1 MKIIIIGLGNFGS
14 NLGQALIKDGH
25 EVIGV
30 DNNMQCVEEVQDIFT
45 HTISISTTIETNLS
59 YLPLQD
65 TDIIIIAIGEDVGS
79 SVTTT
84 ALIKKNFNGRIIARA
99 ITLVHETVLEAMKI
113 TEIVK
118 PEQEF
123 AEEFA
128 NRILLLGAVKSMD
141 LPGEYEIV
149 EISIPKAIIGMTL
162 SQLDI
167 KNKYDAHIVTVV
179 KQIIKENYFGNKTFQ
194 HKVYG
199 VLRSTYIFEKDDL
212 LLVFGR
218 NKSIANFIKDF
229 QYF

>member
-45 HTISISTTIETNLS
+45 HTIAISTTIETNLS
-59 YLPLQD
+59 YLPLQE

-99 ITLVHETVLEAMKI
+99 ITLVHETILEAMKI

-123 AEEFA
+123 AKEFA

-162 SQLDI
+162 SQLDM

-179 KQIIKENYFGNKTFQ
+179 KQIVKENYFGNKTFQ
-194 HKVYG
+194 HKVHG
-199 VLRSTYIFEKDDL
+199 VLRSTYIFEEDDL

>member
-30 DNNMQCVEEVQDIFT
+30 DNNMQRVEQVQDLFT
-45 HTISISTTIETNLS
+45 HTISISTTFETNLS

-65 TDIIIIAIGEDVGS
+65 TNIVIITIGEDVGA

-84 ALIKKNFNGRIIARA
+84 ALIKKNFKGRIIARA

-128 NRILLLGAVKSMD
+128 NRILLFGAVKSMD

-162 SQLDI
+162 TQLDI
-167 KNKYDAHIVTVV
+167 KNRYDAHIVTVV
-179 KQIIKENYFGNKTFQ
+179 KQIVKENFFGNKTFK
-194 HKVYG
+194 HKVHG

-218 NKSIANFIKDF
+218 NKNIVNFIKDF
-229 QYF
+229 Q

>member
-1 MKIIIIGLGNFGS
+1 MKIIIVGLGNFGS

-30 DNNMQCVEEVQDIFT
+30 DNNMQRVEYVQDILT
-45 HTISISTTIETNLS
+45 HTIAISMTIETNLL
-59 YLPLQD
+59 YLPLED
-65 TDIIIIAIGEDVGS
+65 TDIVIIAIGEDVGS
-79 SVTTT
+79 SVTST

-99 ITLVHETVLEAMKI
+99 ITPVHETVLEAMKI

-123 AEEFA
+123 AEEFV
-128 NRILLLGAVKSMD
+128 NRILLSGAVKSMD

-149 EISIPKAIIGMTL
+149 EIAIPKEIIGMKL
-162 SQLDI
+162 IELDI

-179 KQIIKENYFGNKTFQ
+179 KQIVKENYFGNKSFH

-199 VLRSTYIFEKDDL
+199 VLRSNYIFEEDDL
-212 LLVFGR
+212 LLVFGK
-218 NKSIANFIKDF
+218 NKNIVNFIRDF
-229 QYF
+229 Q